1 MVPSHLYFC
10 LLDWSQ
16 AFDDTFICQYH
27 KNAIHL
33 MGCNKTVLCLERFKY
48 HQVYYKAIKISTNN
62 DSIDI
67 CCDNIENI
75 DHWADYFVIINTWST
90 CMEDLDNVDQLEIS
104 KYFQPNQLHLLTVN
118 FKFLESTLTLNM
130 PGIGIELGLCYGV
143 YSSYIAP
150 H

>member
-16 AFDDTFICQYH
+16 ASDDTFICQYH

-33 MGCNKTVLCLERFKY
+33 MGCNKSVLCLERFKY
-48 HQVYYKAIKISTNN
+48 HQVHYKAIKISTNN

-90 CMEDLDNVDQLEIS
+90 CMEDLDNVLMLIS
-104 KYFQPNQLHLLTVN
+104 WKYLNIFSQTNYTCWRSILN
-118 FKFLESTLTLNM
+118 FWSRHWLWTCLVLALSWGYAM
-130 PGIGIELGLCYGV
+130 VC
-143 YSSYIAP
+143 IAAI
-150 H
+150 